1 MLYRVIIQFKCVT
14 SGAKEEKKAVWKDI
28 EQELRKSFPKL
39 KVVYGRGDASEGE
52 LAVSSHKLK
61 KEVLEKVSKAKVSTG
76 GREYQIT
83 KLEGE

>member
-39 KVVYGRGDASEGE
+39 KVVYGRGDASEGKS
-52 LAVSSHKLK
+52 LALSASL
-61 KEVLEKVSKAKVSTG
+61 SKMSWA
-76 GREYQIT
+76 
-83 KLEGE
+83 